1 METLNNYLVIVI
13 VAVCLCVGY
22 VLKNL
27 VPTTKVNK
35 FIPLILAM
43 LGIFM
48 NMWINNFQ
56 ITPEILLGGMLS
68 GLSSTGTYEA
78 FRQFI
83 ERK

>member
-1 METLNNYLVIVI
+1 METLNNYIVLVV

-27 VPTTKVNK
+27 VPTQKINK
-35 FIPLILAM
+35 FIPLILAA

-48 NMWINNFQ
+48 NLWINEFQ
-56 ITPEILLGGMLS
+56 ITPEIFLGGMLS
-68 GLSSTGTYEA
+68 GLSSTGAYEA